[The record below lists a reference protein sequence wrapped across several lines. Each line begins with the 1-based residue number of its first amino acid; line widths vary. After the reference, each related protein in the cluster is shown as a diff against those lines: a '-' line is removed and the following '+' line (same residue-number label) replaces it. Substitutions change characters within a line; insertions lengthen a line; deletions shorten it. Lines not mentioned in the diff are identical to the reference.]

1 MKKYNENNTNNILL
15 FVATVIIGLMIGMLY
30 LMNGKLNQYK
40 GLLEKTDTITYA
52 DTIYLDKV
60 VRDTVPETITQTIF
74 KCDTLWKIQG
84 DSVVGEPQL
93 ITLVKKKS
101 AIH

>member
-1 MKKYNENNTNNILL
+1 MNKTTKTLVIVI
-15 FVATVIIGLMIGMLY
+15 FVLIGMLMATWM
-30 LMNGKLNQYK
+30 LFGHKIDQYK
-40 GLLEKTDTITYA
+40 QLLEKTDTVTYA

-60 VRDTVPETITQTIF
+60 VRDTVPQTITQTIF
-74 KCDTLWKIQG
+74 KCDTLWKVQG
-84 DSVVGEPQL
+84 DSVVGEPQI